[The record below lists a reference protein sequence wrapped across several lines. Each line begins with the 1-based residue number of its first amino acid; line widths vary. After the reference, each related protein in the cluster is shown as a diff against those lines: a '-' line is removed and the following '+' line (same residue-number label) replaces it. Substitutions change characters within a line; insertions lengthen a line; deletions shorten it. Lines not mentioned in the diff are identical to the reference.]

1 MSIGTPSPR
10 PATPRAF
17 AVAFDE
23 LRRAQKDSR
32 GAPPYSRFIN
42 RPAGRVIAAAA
53 HQLGLTP
60 NLVTIISAG
69 FTFTGIVVLA
79 AGGATWGTG
88 VLVALLLMVGY
99 ALDAADGQLARLRGG
114 GSPDGEWLDH
124 VIDAAKLAS
133 IHLAVLIT
141 CFRAFDLP
149 SQALLLVPIGF
160 SIVSCVHFFGMV
172 VTELI
177 VRERQARMSPT
188 TAFTP
193 PARVGSRHSAIV
205 TVARLPV
212 DYGLICLVF
221 VVLGAHL
228 VFFVLYSV
236 MALASAGYLLLALGR
251 WFRMVRRLRPA
262 PGQGFGRRRGQR
274 LGENIPGS

>member
-1 MSIGTPSPR
+1 MTAGTPSPK

-17 AVAFDE
+17 GVAFDE
-23 LRRAQKDSR
+23 LQRAQKDSS

-42 RPAGRVIAAAA
+42 RPAGRVLAAAA

-60 NLVTIISAG
+60 NTVTGISAC

-79 AGGATWGTG
+79 AGNAAWPTG

-141 CFRAFDLP
+141 CYRHFDLP
-149 SQALLLVPIGF
+149 SPALLLVPIGF
-160 SIVSCVHFFGMV
+160 SVVQSVHFFGMIA
-172 VTELI
+172 TELI
-177 VRERQARMSPT
+177 LRERQARLAPT
-188 TAFTP
+188 EAFTP
-193 PARVGSRHSAIV
+193 PARVGSRHSVIV
-205 TVARLPV
+205 TIARLPV
-212 DYGLICLVF
+212 DYGLLCLTF
-221 VVLGAHL
+221 ALLGAHI
-228 VFFVLYSV
+228 VFFGVYSL
-236 MALASAGYLLLALGR
+236 MALASAGLLLLALVR
-251 WFRMVRRLRPA
+251 WFRQVRSTA
-262 PGQGFGRRRGQR
+262 
-274 LGENIPGS
+274 